1 MQPYDFFFL
10 TPPSHMSEDDDLL
23 RDEGLGEERWAM
35 VGIMVVDEDSVEG
48 NDSIGMEQQLQ
59 PNQYNIPAYKLSYIY
74 NSSSLLNKYK
84 CRFDSQK
91 QL

>member
-1 MQPYDFFFL
+1 MGGITGETGLPNVNLIDKR
-10 TPPSHMSEDDDLL
+10 DDD
-23 RDEGLGEERWAM
+23 DE
-35 VGIMVVDEDSVEG
+35 SVW
-48 NDSIGMEQQLQ
+48 MQQLQ